1 MWKLAFQNFKASFKN
16 YVSLIIS
23 LAFTIL
29 ILLNFQNIIYSDMFA
44 VLGEHNKR
52 NINIVVQTVTVV
64 LICFM
69 FFFVGYATNV
79 FLTKRKKE
87 IGIYVFMGLS
97 NQKIGKLYAIEVSM
111 IGFLALILG
120 LFFGSITTKL
130 FQMIV
135 LALSDIAI
143 DLKIKMTWQPFLFTI
158 GTYLILYLFFVIKG
172 YINILRSSVL
182 EMVSAA
188 RKNEYVQQKAWILI
202 IKAILGLSITGCG
215 YYLAIKESGSSVME
229 NVLMAVVLV
238 IVGVYLLFGGFI
250 PLVVQALAKTKHFL
264 YKKERVLWINNVIF
278 RMKKN
283 YRTYAIVA
291 VLMLCS
297 VTALA
302 TSFAMKMR
310 YEKALQFRR
319 TYTYQLLANQTGLS
333 EQFEQAIEE
342 QNTVKYQS
350 EIPMLWIPSE
360 LVDTS
365 FQDAQYVLVSYEKI
379 KQAAEEIGLPI
390 EVLRPNDDEI
400 VALNHI
406 YLLSLLI
413 DKSNWTIT
421 INNKTYQGIDK
432 TEEAYLG
439 YFQEAMNVY
448 VVNEDEYE
456 RLLPLGAEVYSY
468 NYCIQEIDNF
478 EASRTALEATLDN
491 TGENFTSLIVRDP
504 KNSDMEWVKI
514 LYSLGIFMFLVFTLA
529 SGSILFVKLYNDA
542 FEEKERYAVLQKIGC
557 SPKRLKRAIAH
568 ELFVT
573 YTAPFLVMTVSSYF
587 SVHALE
593 KMMSMSL
600 LLINVVSVGVILA
613 VFFACYLASLGI
625 YQKNVGLE

>member
-1 MWKLAFQNFKASFKN
+1 MWKLAFQNFKVSFKN
-16 YVSLIIS
+16 YVSLIMS

-44 VLGEHNKR
+44 VLGEYNKS

-69 FFFVGYATNV
+69 FFFLGYATNV

-202 IKAILGLSITGCG
+202 IKAILGLGITGCG

-310 YEKALQFRR
+310 YEKALQFRS

-365 FQDAQYVLVSYEKI
+365 FQDALYVLVSYEKI
-379 KQAAEEIGLPI
+379 KQAAEKIGLPV
-390 EVLRPNDDEI
+390 EALRPNDNEI
-400 VALNHI
+400 IALNHV
-406 YLLSLLI
+406 YLLSLLTN
-413 DKSNWTIT
+413 KSNWTIT

-478 EASRTALEATLDN
+478 EASRAALEATLDN

-514 LYSLGIFMFLVFTLA
+514 LYSLGIFMFLVFILA